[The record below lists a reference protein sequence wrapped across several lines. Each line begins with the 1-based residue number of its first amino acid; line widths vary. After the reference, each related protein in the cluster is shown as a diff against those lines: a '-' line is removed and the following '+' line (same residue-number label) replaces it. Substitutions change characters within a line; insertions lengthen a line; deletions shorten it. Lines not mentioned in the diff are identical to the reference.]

1 MCHFTQRE
9 AVTGGVQPGPL
20 SCPLLRRS
28 AVTTTSWCNVLDMT
42 AHSTIVK
49 VETEVEKRYGP
60 VVIARNDLNC
70 WAYTGRFIRGQ
81 KQVAC
86 DE

>member
-1 MCHFTQRE
+1 
-9 AVTGGVQPGPL
+9 
-20 SCPLLRRS
+20 
-28 AVTTTSWCNVLDMT
+28 MT
-42 AHSTIVK
+42 ARSTIVK